1 MNKKHYRQQIANCIA
16 GAVVCVV
23 SAPFLTV
30 MSYRTLTLFEIRND
44 NLQVTVVLHIG
55 KAANY
60 HLKSN
65 DLKHIY
71 YNLCVK
77 LNDLIMT
84 NNNSTFK
91 AFRVEEKDGSYI
103 GSVKEIEFSALDKD
117 EILVKVH
124 YSSLNYKDALSASGN
139 KGVTK
144 NYPHT
149 PGIDAVGIIEKSN
162 NETLKVG
169 EKVIVTSYDLGMNTD
184 GGFAEYIKVPS
195 KWAVKLPENMTM
207 KESMVYGT
215 AGLTAGMSVL
225 RLIELIKPEDGK
237 IVVSGAT
244 GGVGSLSVSILSKLG
259 YSVVAI
265 TGKKT
270 ERDYL
275 INLGAEDI
283 ILRNEIEK
291 LDKKPLLKP
300 LFAGAIDTVG
310 GVILENIIKS
320 TDSIGVVTC
329 CGNVASPK
337 LYLTVFP
344 FILRGITL
352 IGIDSQNYPMK
363 YRTKV
368 WKMLSDKWKPKQ
380 LEDTCFEIKL
390 EEIQQ
395 KIALMLEGKLK
406 GRTILKLTE

>member
-1 MNKKHYRQQIANCIA
+1 MRY
-16 GAVVCVV
+16 
-23 SAPFLTV
+23 
-30 MSYRTLTLFEIRND
+30 
-44 NLQVTVVLHIG
+44 
-55 KAANY
+55 
-60 HLKSN
+60 
-65 DLKHIY
+65 
-71 YNLCVK
+71 
-77 LNDLIMT
+77 
-84 NNNSTFK
+84 NNSTFK
-91 AFRVEEKDGSYI
+91 AFRVEEKNGNYI
-103 GSVKEIEFSALDKD
+103 GSVKNIEFSTLDKD
-117 EILVKVH
+117 EILVRVH

-149 PGIDAVGIIEKSN
+149 PGIDAVGVIEKSN
-162 NETLKVG
+162 DINLEVG

-184 GGFAEYIKVPS
+184 GGFAEYIKVPA

-207 KESMVYGT
+207 KEAMVYGT

-225 RLIELIKPEDGK
+225 RLTELIKPEDGK

-259 YSVVAI
+259 YTVVAI
-265 TGKKT
+265 TGKEA

-275 INLGAEDI
+275 MNLGAKEI

-310 GVILENIIKS
+310 GTILENIIKS

-337 LYLTVFP
+337 LDLTVFP

-368 WKMLSDKWKPKQ
+368 WEMLSDKWKPKQ
-380 LEDTCFEIKL
+380 LEDTCFEVKL
-390 EEIQQ
+390 EEIQE
-395 KIALMLEGKLK
+395 KIALMLQGKLK
-406 GRTILKLTE
+406 GRTILKLIE